1 MRTHA
6 TLSWLSVFA
15 SSSTLICCALPAAMV
30 GLGAGAALSGLVSA
44 VPQLVWLSEH
54 KVPIFG
60 IAGALL
66 AVSGL
71 VQWQARRS
79 LECPADPALA
89 EACATTRDISV
100 WAWWASVAIY
110 AVGAFFAFAAP
121 LLV

>member
-15 SSSTLICCALPAAMV
+15 SSSTLVCCALPAALV
-30 GLGAGAALSGLVSA
+30 GIGAGAALSGLVSA
-44 VPQLVWLSEH
+44 VPQLIWLSEH
-54 KVPIFG
+54 KALVFG
-60 IAGALL
+60 ISGALL
-66 AVSGL
+66 AAAGV

-79 LECPADPALA
+79 LECPVDPALA

-110 AVGAFFAFAAP
+110 GVGAFFAFAAP